1 MSFFFLYIVNLSFII
16 CICIFLSY
24 KLFIISFIWNANIS
38 TSWPIQFYWFH
49 YYQIDLGTFFFPSE
63 FWFPFIGLA
72 VGSVNFRVFI
82 PIYIYTFWKSLLHV
96 LMNFIIFLLIWSDV
110 IERRF
115 ESDFFIPKLFFLPLL
130 IMRDMWKACQCFV
143 LPTLKLC
150 I

>member
-1 MSFFFLYIVNLSFII
+1 MHLPFVQIVYNIIYLKCKYFYLLTNSILLISLLSNWFRHLFFSFRIL
-16 CICIFLSY
+16 
-24 KLFIISFIWNANIS
+24 
-38 TSWPIQFYWFH
+38 
-49 YYQIDLGTFFFPSE
+49 
-63 FWFPFIGLA
+63 FPFIGLA